1 MTPEQKKQLN
11 EAVAGTPR
19 ALKTLIERN
28 IAMMDDA
35 QTIGEIQRLGLL
47 NIAIRSIGA
56 VRFGVGWFLE

>member
-19 ALKTLIERN
+19 TLKTLIERN

-56 VRFGVGWFLE
+56 VRFGVGWFRE